1 MSTQTPKPAPEQV
14 EEPKKV
20 QEPELKEE
28 PKLTPEASVEK
39 DYPSD
44 KYDVKK
50 VGETSDFIEYSIKSK
65 EGANQVTALYPK
77 N

>member
-28 PKLTPEASVEK
+28 PKLTPEDILEQSSPP
-39 DYPSD
+39 PSLACARSLFLSLILSPSGLTIICIH
-44 KYDVKK
+44 VFR
-50 VGETSDFIEYSIKSK
+50 E
-65 EGANQVTALYPK
+65 
-77 N
+77 